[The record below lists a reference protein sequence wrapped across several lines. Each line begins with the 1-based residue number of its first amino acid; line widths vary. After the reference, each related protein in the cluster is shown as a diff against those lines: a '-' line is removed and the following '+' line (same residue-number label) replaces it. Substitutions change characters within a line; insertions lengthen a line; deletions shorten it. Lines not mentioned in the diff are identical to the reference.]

1 MKYSNLVGLLSLV
14 VVLVWSPI
22 AVGQIPES
30 SPRDFV
36 LLEVLLS
43 MQGAVIGEGLG
54 VFLSNEG
61 LQLWD
66 RLFDLSCYQPAPDL
80 VTGCQI
86 SQSFR
91 ALCIGSA
98 LGVPLGATYLG
109 IWLAGGLLDIE
120 GNIPAALMGSMLG
133 ELIGLPQ
140 CSLFSFLQDW
150 GVSLTFFEE
159 LGFSLTL
166 NSPTNSDL
174 SLLFNQRMLAA
185 LGATLGYNLD
195 WLLGGKGPT
204 TQPVS
209 NTLLKLPASLS
220 LTIPIISI
228 QF

>member
-1 MKYSNLVGLLSLV
+1 MKYFKWMWLLPVV
-14 VVLVWSPI
+14 VVLAGPLPV
-22 AVGQIPES
+22 AGQTPES
-30 SPRDFV
+30 FPQDFL

-66 RLFDLSCYQPAPDL
+66 RVFDLPCYQPAPEL
-80 VTGCQI
+80 ITGCQI

-109 IWLAGGLLDIE
+109 VWLAGPLLDVQ
-120 GNIPAALMGSMLG
+120 GNLPAALLGGMLG

-150 GVSLTFFEE
+150 GVSLAFFEE
-159 LGFSLTL
+159 LGISLTL

-174 SLLFNQRMLAA
+174 SLLLNQRTLAA

-195 WLLGGKGPT
+195 WLLSGKAPA
-204 TQPVS
+204 TQNAP
-209 NTLLKLPASLS
+209 LGLPAAFS

>member
-1 MKYSNLVGLLSLV
+1 MKYSNCMWALPLV
-14 VVLVWSPI
+14 VVLAGCPI
-22 AVGQIPES
+22 VVGQIPEA
-30 SPRDFV
+30 PPQDFL

-43 MQGAVIGEGLG
+43 VQGAVIGEGLG

-66 RLFDLSCYQPAPDL
+66 RLFDLPCYQPAPEL
-80 VTGCQI
+80 MTGCQI

-91 ALCIGSA
+91 SLCIGSA
-98 LGVPLGATYLG
+98 LGVPLGATYFG
-109 IWLAGGLLDIE
+109 VWLAGPLLAVE
-120 GNIPAALMGSMLG
+120 GNLLAALMGGMLG

-150 GVSLTFFEE
+150 GVSLDFFEE
-159 LGFSLTL
+159 LGVSLTL

-195 WLLGGKGPT
+195 WLLRGKAA
-204 TQPVS
+204 TQPAS
-209 NTLLKLPASLS
+209 ILPRRLPASLS